1 MGAQSSDCC
10 GARKLLR
17 HLLIGAMFCASA
29 ALTACSTHRDATP
42 TEQADFAP
50 SSSDRAPWQDATP
63 RPDPLLAEG
72 NRSPYEVNGAHYTVR
87 ASARGYR
94 EQGVASWYGMKF
106 QGRPT
111 ANGEIFDVYGATAAH
126 RSLPIPT
133 YVRVTNLSNDRTVV
147 LRVNDR
153 GPFHPDRLIDLS
165 YGAALQ
171 LRFAEQGI
179 ATVLVES
186 LDLAGVDDRRGLE
199 AATYRY
205 LQLGAYTSE
214 TAAGEL
220 GSEISSTWAYP
231 VSVSA
236 VDSGGRRLHRVRVGP
251 FSDMQALEQARA
263 VLIEAGYP
271 APQPLP

>member
-1 MGAQSSDCC
+1 MGAQSSNCC

-17 HLLIGAMFCASA
+17 RLLIGAMFCASA

-171 LRFAEQGI
+171 LGFAEQGI

-251 FSDMQALEQARA
+251 LSNMQALARA
-263 VLIEAGYP
+263 RAALSGAGYP

>member
-1 MGAQSSDCC
+1 M
-10 GARKLLR
+10 
-17 HLLIGAMFCASA
+17 
-29 ALTACSTHRDATP
+29 
-42 TEQADFAP
+42 
-50 SSSDRAPWQDATP
+50 
-63 RPDPLLAEG
+63 
-72 NRSPYEVNGAHYTVR
+72 NGAFYTVHG
-87 ASARGYR
+87 SARGYR

-133 YVRVTNLSNDRTVV
+133 YVRVTNLENDRTVI

-153 GPFHPDRLIDLS
+153 GPFHPERLIDIS

-171 LRFAEQGI
+171 LGFAERGT
-179 ATVLVES
+179 ATVLIES
-186 LDLAGVDDRRGLE
+186 LELSEVDDRRELE

-214 TAAGEL
+214 SAAGEL
-220 GSEISSTWAYP
+220 GHEIRQRWAYP

-236 VDSGGRRLHRVRVGP
+236 VYTDGRRLHRVRVGP
-251 FSDMQALEQARA
+251 FSTIQTLDQARD
-263 VLIEAGYP
+263 VLLEAGYP
-271 APQPLP
+271 ALHPIP

>member
-1 MGAQSSDCC
+1 
-10 GARKLLR
+10 
-17 HLLIGAMFCASA
+17 
-29 ALTACSTHRDATP
+29 
-42 TEQADFAP
+42 
-50 SSSDRAPWQDATP
+50 
-63 RPDPLLAEG
+63 
-72 NRSPYEVNGAHYTVR
+72 
-87 ASARGYR
+87 
-94 EQGVASWYGMKF
+94 
-106 QGRPT
+106 
-111 ANGEIFDVYGATAAH
+111 
-126 RSLPIPT
+126 
-133 YVRVTNLSNDRTVV
+133 

-153 GPFHPDRLIDLS
+153 GPFHSDRLIDLS

-171 LRFAEQGI
+171 LGFAEQGT

-186 LDLAGVDDRRGLE
+186 LDLAGVDDHRELE
-199 AATYRY
+199 ATTYRY

-220 GSEISSTWAYP
+220 GSEISSTLAYP

-251 FSDMQALEQARA
+251 FSDLQSLEQARA